1 VEPTSGEVKR
11 HHHLR
16 IARFH
21 QHLTDQLDL
30 NKTPVQFLVASFKDE
45 DGTATYK
52 DQAMR
57 NILGRFGL
65 TGKSQVVPMHQLS
78 DGQRR
83 RVVFAWLSLTTPHM
97 LFLDEPVLF
106 YLKGLRRLTFKTNF
120 LDIETIDALA
130 DAINAFDGGVV
141 LISHDFRLID
151 QVAQEIWIV
160 EDGVEI
166 WDGSI
171 QDLKADYRERILANS
186 TFTFDV

>member
-1 VEPTSGEVKR
+1 
-11 HHHLR
+11 
-16 IARFH
+16 
-21 QHLTDQLDL
+21 
-30 NKTPVQFLVASFKDE
+30 
-45 DGTATYK
+45 
-52 DQAMR
+52 
-57 NILGRFGL
+57 
-65 TGKSQVVPMHQLS
+65 
-78 DGQRR
+78 
-83 RVVFAWLSLTTPHM
+83 
-97 LFLDEPVLF
+97 
-106 YLKGLRRLTFKTNF
+106 